1 MAEAEKDIRL
11 RIEQKDSEISL
22 ANSENEKLVEEM
34 KSMLMICKYEQYTC
48 QALDDKSNYLEL
60 YFKQMQDYLNVGD
73 RNFTNIKASKLH
85 SVALLIVKL
94 RRK

>member
-34 KSMLMICKYEQYTC
+34 KSMLMICKYE
-48 QALDDKSNYLEL
+48 
-60 YFKQMQDYLNVGD
+60 
-73 RNFTNIKASKLH
+73 
-85 SVALLIVKL
+85 
-94 RRK
+94 